1 MIYNQTSNESA
12 PVCNDVQLSNQLMQ
26 MALNP
31 WLRLRVLVHTV
42 LTHAEMVQGD
52 PNTQILR
59 IFFLPSF
66 KKTQSYSTFFL
77 KYFIFFAYI
86 WLLFSGSLLKSA
98 NSQKSVCCY
107 SGASL
112 RTANVH

>member
-1 MIYNQTSNESA
+1 MTKGILWYDLQLDIYT

-59 IFFLPSF
+59 FFFFYPLLRKHKAIAFSF
-66 KKTQSYSTFFL
+66 
-77 KYFIFFAYI
+77 
-86 WLLFSGSLLKSA
+86 
-98 NSQKSVCCY
+98 
-107 SGASL
+107 
-112 RTANVH
+112 